1 MSREDFVRRLGQMG
15 FVGPFAGGRHEYL
28 VKGQLRL
35 RVPNPHTGDIG
46 VDLLARVLRQ
56 ARITR
61 EEWLGE

>member
-1 MSREDFVRRLGQMG
+1 MG